1 MVKTPPPARRWIAAA
16 TACLVMAISLSLY
29 LSPAYLPVPPRPRPL
44 VWSLCFAA
52 LLLLAAAE
60 PLLPLPMKSRH
71 HQMPAEP
78 LTESL
83 AGAERTML
91 TWMWFLAVGVA
102 VPTALA
108 GDAAI
113 ASPPLTASYLMAFC
127 LYWTV
132 STLRVGRFA
141 EVQFRIAAHFTFAS
155 LSLSCL
161 LTAPG
166 QIGEFAIAPL
176 AAILALSL
184 YTTGTALIRLVA
196 VGCALIVTAGN
207 CIQWL
212 TAQCSFG
219 LAVVRSLVEVAMLVW
234 AVEVG
239 LHLSSVRRQLIGDLI
254 AVRAELEESHADLQ
268 SAHEELQAQ
277 NEELLAQNEQLRN
290 QQELLECQRE
300 QLQHVLA
307 TAQLNEQLFRKA
319 FTNAPI
325 GMLMVTPEGTISQV
339 NLAFCR
345 MVGYSESELIGKAYR
360 SLIHPDDLPRAEE
373 KMRMLREGEVD
384 SYTIEKRYLL
394 RDGRSIWVLLSAS
407 IIRETDTTPAYRIGQ
422 VMDITA
428 LKRYQQELLR
438 MARYDALTDLL
449 NRRAFQEAVDQY
461 LAEAAQ
467 HQSPAALIYMD
478 LDQFKFVNDNMGHQ
492 AGDQLLQGIAR
503 LLRREMRSTDVVAR
517 LGGDEF
523 AAFLPHTPPDKALEV
538 ARRLLEAV
546 RRHVEVVAGKR
557 ISTTASIGIASFP
570 GDGQTSQ
577 ELLSAAD
584 LAMYMAKD
592 AGRNQLCA
600 SDPTSPNQ
608 ELMVARLSWEQ
619 RIREALEQDRF
630 VLYWQPIRNLNDP
643 QIRQYELLLRMVDKD
658 GAVIPPAAFLETAE
672 RFGSIHAIDRWV
684 VKKAIALLAEHQ
696 QMGSD
701 ICLEVNLSG
710 RAFEDPQLLPMIRE
724 EFERTGVNPQNLILE
739 ITETAAIKDLD
750 MACQFIETLRA
761 LGCRFAIDDF
771 GTGFASLYYVKRLPV
786 DYLKIDGSFIT
797 NLPRDPVDQQLVRA
811 MVGVAQGLGK
821 KTVAEFVS
829 DEETVQLLQELGVDF
844 AQGYHIG
851 KPRPLDV

>member
-1 MVKTPPPARRWIAAA
+1 M
-16 TACLVMAISLSLY
+16 MAISLSLY
-29 LSPAYLPVPPRPRPL
+29 LSPADLSVLPHPRPL
-44 VWSLCFAA
+44 VWALCIAA
-52 LLLLAAAE
+52 LLVLAAAE
-60 PLLPLPMKSRH
+60 PLLPLSIKSRH
-71 HQMPAEP
+71 RQLPAEP
-78 LTESL
+78 LTASL
-83 AGAERTML
+83 AAAEQTML
-91 TWMWFLAVGVA
+91 TWLWFLAVGVA

-108 GDAAI
+108 GDAAV

-132 STLRVGRFA
+132 NTLRVRRFA
-141 EVQFRIAAHFTFAS
+141 AVQFRIAAHFTFAS

-161 LTAPG
+161 LMAPG
-166 QIGEFAIAPL
+166 QVGEFAIAPL

-184 YTTGTALIRLVA
+184 YTTGTTLIRRVA
-196 VGCALIVTAGN
+196 VGCALILCAGN

-212 TAQCSFG
+212 NGQYTSG
-219 LAVVRSLVEVAMLVW
+219 LAVGRSLVEVAMLVW

-239 LHLSSVRRQLIGDLI
+239 RHLGSVRNRLIGDLI
-254 AVRAELEESHADLQ
+254 AVRGELEESHADLQ

-277 NEELLAQNEQLRN
+277 NEELLAQNEQLRH

-300 QLQHVLA
+300 QLEHVLT

-339 NLAFCR
+339 NHAFCR
-345 MVGYSESELIGKAYR
+345 MVGCKESDLVGSAYR
-360 SLIHPDDLPRAEE
+360 SLIHPDDLPKAEE
-373 KMRMLREGEVD
+373 KMRMLRDGEVD
-384 SYTIEKRYLL
+384 SYTLEKRYLL
-394 RDGRSIWVLLSAS
+394 RDGRVIWVLLSAS
-407 IIRETDTTPAYRIGQ
+407 IIRETDTSPAYRIGQ

-428 LKRYQQELLR
+428 LKRYQQDLLR
-438 MARYDALTDLL
+438 LARYDPLTDLL

-467 HQSPAALIYMD
+467 PWSPAALIYMD

-492 AGDQLLQGIAR
+492 AGDQLLQGVGR
-503 LLRREMRSTDVVAR
+503 LLRRELRGTDVVAR

-538 ARRLLEAV
+538 ANRVLEAV
-546 RRHVEVVAGKR
+546 RRHVEVMAGKR
-557 ISTTASIGIASFP
+557 ITTTASVGVASYP

-592 AGRNQLCA
+592 GGRDQVCA
-600 SDPTSPNQ
+600 SDPSSPNQ
-608 ELMVARLSWEQ
+608 EQVLTRLSWEQ
-619 RIREALEQDRF
+619 RIQEALEQNRF
-630 VLYWQPIRNLNDP
+630 LLYWQPIRNLSDP
-643 QIRQYELLLRMVDKD
+643 QTHQYELLLRMVDKD
-658 GAVIPPAAFLETAE
+658 GTIIPPGDFLETAE

-684 VKKAIALLAEHQ
+684 VKRAIALLAEHQ
-696 QMGSD
+696 QMGSN

-710 RAFEDPQLLPMIRE
+710 RAFEDPQLLSLIRD
-724 EFERTGVNPQNLILE
+724 EFKRTGVNPHNLILE

-750 MACQFIETLRA
+750 AASRFIETLRA

-797 NLPRDPVDQQLVRA
+797 NLPKDPVDQQLVRA
-811 MVGVAQGLGK
+811 MVGVARGLGK
-821 KTVAEFVS
+821 QTVAEFVG
-829 DEETVQLLQELGVDF
+829 DEETVELLQEMGVDF

-851 KPRPLDV
+851 KPRPLAK